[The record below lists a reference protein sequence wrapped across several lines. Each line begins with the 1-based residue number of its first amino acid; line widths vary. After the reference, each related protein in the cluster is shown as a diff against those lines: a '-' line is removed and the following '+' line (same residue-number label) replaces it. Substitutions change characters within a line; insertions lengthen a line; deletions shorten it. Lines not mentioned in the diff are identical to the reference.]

1 MIRIF
6 ILISLLS
13 TLWSCNDANAPDC
26 LKTTGDIRQ
35 YNITVDEFTSINVHN
50 SVHVT
55 IEQGMTQ
62 SVTLTTGV
70 NMAKE
75 ITFEVVSGDLIIK
88 DLNKCDWARP
98 YGNLNVHIV
107 TPSLSKIRSSGG
119 GTITS
124 KGILAFNEQLSLI
137 SELYTG
143 DFILEIDMQN
153 LRIVNNDLS
162 NYYISGN
169 VTNLNVG
176 FYAGDG
182 RFEGR
187 DLIAENAK
195 VFQRG
200 TNDMIINATNSL
212 TGEIR
217 WIGNVI
223 YCTVPSVLDV
233 DIFDDRGELIQS
245 CN

>member
-6 ILISLLS
+6 TTISLLS
-13 TLWSCNDANAPDC
+13 IFWSCNDANAPDC
-26 LKTTGDIRQ
+26 LKTTGDIQQ
-35 YNITVDEFTSINVHN
+35 YTITVDEFTSIDVHN
-50 SVHVT
+50 SIHLT
-55 IEQGMTQ
+55 IEQGATQ
-62 SVTLTTGV
+62 SVTLTTGS
-70 NMAKE
+70 NMVKD
-75 ITFEVVSGDLIIK
+75 ITFEVVAGDLIIK
-88 DLNKCDWARP
+88 DLNKCDWVRP
-98 YGNLNVHIV
+98 YGNLNVHVI
-107 TPSLSKIRSSGG
+107 TPGLSKIRSSGG

-124 KGILAFNEQLSLI
+124 KGILSFTEQLSLI

-143 DFILEIDMQN
+143 DFNLEIDMQN

-182 RFEGR
+182 RFEGSE
-187 DLIAENAK
+187 LIAENVY
-195 VFQRG
+195 VFQKG

-223 YCTVPSVLDV
+223 YCTAPSAI
-233 DIFDDRGELIQS
+233 DIEIIDDRGELIQS